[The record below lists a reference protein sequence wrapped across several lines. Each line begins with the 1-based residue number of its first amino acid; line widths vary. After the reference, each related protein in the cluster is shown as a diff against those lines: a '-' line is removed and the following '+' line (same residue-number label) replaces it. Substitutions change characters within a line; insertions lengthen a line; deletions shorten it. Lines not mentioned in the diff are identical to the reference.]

1 MINKNIIAFSGR
13 ARSGKTE
20 LCNALVKQNNAKK
33 MSIAFYLKKL
43 CCEILNISYNE
54 LNDLKDKR
62 TILNIIPDK
71 NWSKIIADKTNIIQ
85 DIIRKK
91 LDGIIIKDIRHMLQF
106 IGTDIIRKYD
116 INWHINNLIYDIKND
131 DKHNLFVIDD
141 IRFQN
146 EKSAIESIN
155 GKCFFIVMPNNITNV
170 SNHASEISIQ
180 WKDFPYKNII
190 INDVQKNIFIDK
202 FIKAYNTSFNK
213 LNVLFLSENQ
223 KYLMMN
229 LNYGLY
235 YSNPKLFNII
245 KNHIFTNPLERWIYI
260 NHDILED
267 FKTEVIKN
275 NIILNNNKYFFYNP
289 IIIENFK
296 LYKN

>member
-20 LCNALVKQNNAKK
+20 LCNALVRQNNAKK

-54 LNDLKDKR
+54 LNDLKNKR
-62 TILNIIPDK
+62 TMLNIMPDK
-71 NWSKIIADKTNIIQ
+71 NWSNIIARKTNIEQNIIQ
-85 DIIRKK
+85 KY
-91 LDGIIIKDIRHMLQF
+91 LNNIIIKDIRHMLQF
-106 IGTDIIRKYD
+106 IGTNIIRKYKV
-116 INWHINNLIYDIKND
+116 NWHINNLIYDIKND
-131 DKHNLFVIDD
+131 STHNLFVIDD
-141 IRFQN
+141 VRFQN
-146 EKSAIESIN
+146 EKTAIENIN
-155 GKCFFIVMPNNITNV
+155 GQCFFIVRPDNIANV

-190 INDVQKNIFIDK
+190 INDTQKNIFINK
-202 FIKAYNTSFNK
+202 FIKAYRTSFNK

-235 YSNPKLFNII
+235 YNNQKLFNII
-245 KNHIFTNPLERWIYI
+245 KDHIFTNPLEQWIYI
-260 NHDILED
+260 NHDMVED
-267 FKTEVIKN
+267 FKTEVVKN